1 MGYTVRPCL
10 KIKRKSLKKKRK
22 ERKGNVT
29 FPDMI
34 IQTQLE
40 AFSKYTKDEDTYC
53 NSAMDGIWS
62 AAELYLCVCMCE
74 VWFPEGW

>member
-1 MGYTVRPCL
+1 
-10 KIKRKSLKKKRK
+10 
-22 ERKGNVT
+22 
-29 FPDMI
+29 MI